1 MKLLLAGGGTG
12 GHLFPAIAV
21 AEQLRREE
29 PHSEI
34 LFVGT
39 ERGLEFRL
47 LPKLGW
53 PLQTIEMSGF
63 AGLSFTKRILA
74 LGRLVRGL
82 GQARRILGEFRP
94 DLIVGVGGY
103 ASVPV
108 LLAAKLTGVPFMIH
122 EQNAWPGLAN
132 RLFGRWAKRICL
144 SFSEAGRAFHGGITV
159 MTGNPVRSAIESCPE
174 TAPEPPCLL
183 VFGCSHGARSI
194 NRTLLAALPY
204 LRSWQGRLQILH
216 QSGERDFAEVQDGY
230 AAQGWTDCEV
240 KPFIDDM
247 GSAYARASLVV
258 CRAGATTLAELA
270 ACGRPAI
277 LIPYPHAAGNHQ
289 SSNAQALVARG
300 AALMFEEHNLQPE
313 QLAGVVSELLRE
325 RNTLQQMAAA
335 AKSQAQLGAAQRLLD
350 ECRAVV
356 AESY

>member
-29 PHSEI
+29 PQSEV

-53 PLQTIEMSGF
+53 PLRTIEMSGF
-63 AGLSFTKRILA
+63 AGLSFAKRIA
-74 LGRLVRGL
+74 TLGRLVKGL

-94 DLIVGVGGY
+94 DLVVGVGGY

-108 LLAAKLTGVPFMIH
+108 LLAAKLTGVPFMNH

-144 SFSEAGRAFHGGITV
+144 SFSEAGRAFQGRATV
-159 MTGNPVRSAIESCPE
+159 MTGNPVRSTIEACPDVVI
-174 TAPEPPCLL
+174 EPPNLL
-183 VFGCSHGARSI
+183 VFGGSHGAQSI
-194 NRTLLAALPY
+194 NRILLAALPH
-204 LRSWQGRLQILH
+204 LQSWQGKLQICH
-216 QSGERDFAEVQDGY
+216 QTGEQGFAEVRDGY
-230 AAQGWTDCEV
+230 AAQGWTDCEI

-247 GSAYARASLVV
+247 GSAYSKASLVV

-277 LIPYPHAAGNHQ
+277 LIPFPHAAGNHQ
-289 SSNAQALVARG
+289 STNAQALVARG
-300 AALMFEEHNLQPE
+300 AALMFEEHDLDAE
-313 QLAGVVSELLRE
+313 HLAGVVSELLRE
-325 RNTLQQMAAA
+325 RHTLRRMAAA
-335 AKSQAQLGAAQRLLD
+335 TRALAQPGAAQRLIAD
-350 ECRAVV
+350 CRAVV
-356 AESY
+356 AEAC